1 VNEFFAQFHF
11 LRPAWLFALIA
22 IIPLLLMLWR
32 QHKQAGQ
39 WQSLISPE
47 LLPFLLEGKT
57 HRISP
62 LRISLLAFAW
72 LIACVALAGPSWQ
85 QLPVAIEKNQSAMV
99 ILLDLS
105 PSMLTEDIKPS
116 RIVRARLKIADLLR
130 ERQDGQTALLV
141 YAANAHVV
149 TPLTDDVKTITNLL
163 PLLTPAIMPA
173 SGSNTEEAISRA
185 INLLQDASLTSGDLL
200 LITDGIADEALPTIN
215 EILSK
220 QKGIR
225 LSILGVGGHEPAPIP
240 SRNGGFVR
248 DSQNSIVTSS
258 LDVAPLRSLATNYGG
273 RYKTLSND
281 ATEMQLFNQLANPEN
296 NNQDKQS
303 KKSDEF
309 DQWADAGYWLIF
321 LLLPFIAFAFRR
333 GMVLS
338 FLLLPALLVTPDNS
352 YALSWDELWKNQDQ
366 RAYEK
371 LQNEQPAEA
380 AKQFK
385 REDWQSAAQYRAGQY
400 AEAAKQYEKDTS
412 ATGHYNRGNAL
423 AKAGQLP
430 EAIKAYNQA
439 LSLNPGLE
447 DAKKNRQVVEDALKK
462 QQQQDQQ
469 QNQENQNQKE
479 QGDQKNQGDQKDQQQ
494 SEQNESQGKE
504 SSSESQQNSSASTQ
518 DSQSN
523 QQEENSQ
530 TQSSSGQNASAA
542 ATGSSSSSDNQ
553 SMQESLDKNQQAAS
567 SIGSQAAI
575 QQEQTSSSAAS
586 QANPAQQ
593 QMVPDDG
600 LTDEERKQ
608 LEQWLRRV
616 QDDPSGLLRKKFEYE
631 HYKQRQQKMNGTW
644 EAPANEADQRL

>member
-1 VNEFFAQFHF
+1 MNEFFAQFHF
-11 LRPAWLFALIA
+11 LRPAWLLALVA
-22 IIPLLLMLWR
+22 IIPLLLMIWR

-62 LRISLLAFAW
+62 LRISLLALAW
-72 LIACVALAGPSWQ
+72 LIACIALAGPSWQ
-85 QLPVAIEKNQSAMV
+85 QLPVAVEKNQSAMV

-185 INLLQDASLTSGDLL
+185 INLLQDAGLTSGDLL

-258 LDVAPLRSLATNYGG
+258 LDAAQLRSLATNYGG

-338 FLLLPALLVTPDNS
+338 FLLLPALLVTPDKS
-352 YALSWDELWKNQDQ
+352 YALTWDELWKNQDQ

-371 LQNEQPAEA
+371 LQSEQPAEA
-380 AKQFK
+380 AKEFK

-430 EAIKAYNQA
+430 EAIKAYDQA
-439 LSLNPGLE
+439 LSQNPGLE

-469 QNQENQNQKE
+469 KNQDQQDQENQDQKE
-479 QGDQKNQGDQKDQQQ
+479 QGDQKDQQQ
-494 SEQNESQGKE
+494 SEQNESEGKN
-504 SSSESQQNSSASTQ
+504 SSSESQQNSSASNQ
-518 DSQSN
+518 GSQNN
-523 QQEENSQ
+523 QQEQNSQ
-530 TQSSSGQNASAA
+530 TQSSSGQNASATT
-542 ATGSSSSSDNQ
+542 TGSSSSSDNQ
-553 SMQESLDKNQQAAS
+553 SMQESLEKNQQAAS
-567 SIGSQAAI
+567 SIASQAAM
-575 QQEQTSSSAAS
+575 QSEQTSSSAAS
-586 QANPAQQ
+586 QANPVQQ
-593 QMVPDDG
+593 QTVPDDG